1 MALIEMCAQS
11 IAEHQKQPVARLMLT
26 RDLTE
31 YTKALERAEA
41 GLERC
46 NYEKVADR
54 HARCAGDV
62 GRGKG

>member
-1 MALIEMCAQS
+1 MTVIEMCVQS
-11 IAEHQKQPVARLMLT
+11 IAEHQKQPVVRLMLT

-46 NYEKVADR
+46 NYENVADR
-54 HARCAGDV
+54 HAGGD
-62 GRGKG
+62 GGLRRE